1 MNHQKIYNQ
10 LIEKRRKFPLTKNK
24 KDPNYIYCEAHHI
37 VPKCLNG
44 TDDSNNI
51 VNLTAREHFIAHYL
65 LWKIYPCD
73 GTLLAFYMFKK
84 GNPHSCVKRDFKNSR
99 LYETA
104 RLAYHEWN
112 VRCHIGKTPWNK
124 GMKGQY
130 TQKKRTEEQ
139 RKHSSDSSYWK
150 GKHHSDEMKVKISE
164 ATKNAMANISK
175 TKKQEMAYKASQ
187 KLKGKCLSEEHKQ
200 KLSARRK
207 GLHWWNNGKIAIQ
220 RRQCPGLEWKRGN
233 LKQSQKIN

>member
-1 MNHQKIYNQ
+1 MINKYCTNLYCSEDISLIENYAEALDDKTQTWDCHHRLEVQGKFRNTPELLKKCGLYYKVPAWQLVFLTKTEHNKLHNIGKECKIETRQKIS
-10 LIEKRRKFPLTKNK
+10 KANK
-24 KDPNYIYCEAHHI
+24 
-37 VPKCLNG
+37 G
-44 TDDSNNI
+44 
-51 VNLTAREHFIAHYL
+51 
-65 LWKIYPCD
+65 KI
-73 GTLLAFYMFKK
+73 
-84 GNPHSCVKRDFKNSR
+84 
-99 LYETA
+99 
-104 RLAYHEWN
+104 
-112 VRCHIGKTPWNK
+112 PWCK

-150 GKHHSDEMKVKISE
+150 GKHYSDEMKVKISE

-187 KLKGKCLSEEHKQ
+187 KLKGKRLSEEHKQ
-200 KLSARRK
+200 KLSASRK

-220 RRQCPGLEWKRGN
+220 RRECPGSEWKRGN